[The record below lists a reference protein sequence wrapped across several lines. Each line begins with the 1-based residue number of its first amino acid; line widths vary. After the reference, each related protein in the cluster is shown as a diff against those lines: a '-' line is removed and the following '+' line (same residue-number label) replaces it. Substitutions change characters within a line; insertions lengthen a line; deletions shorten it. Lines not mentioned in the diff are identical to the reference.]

1 MIGVLKS
8 LGANNNSVKIIFII
22 IVSYII
28 SLGLII
34 GNIVGLGLLF
44 IQKQFSIIK
53 LDPEIYY
60 TTDVPVYLS
69 FNYVFLL
76 NLFTFLVCLL
86 CVLLPSYL
94 ISKIS
99 PINSIKFR

>member
-8 LGANNNSVKIIFII
+8 IGANNNSIKIIFLII
-22 IVSYII
+22 ISYII

-34 GNIVGLGLLF
+34 GNVIGLGLLF
-44 IQKQFSIIK
+44 IQKQFSVIK

-60 TTDVPVYLS
+60 TSKVPVYLS
-69 FNYVFLL
+69 FDYILLL
-76 NLFTFLVCLL
+76 NIFIFLICLL
-86 CVLLPSYL
+86 SVLLPSYL

-99 PINSIKFR
+99 PVNSIKFR